1 MNTTTAFS
9 STLSNSG
16 SQLNGSNTE
25 KNRKCDMERNDDD
38 AAAAKS
44 LENLLA
50 YQY

>member
-25 KNRKCDMERNDDD
+25 RNRKCDMERNDD

>member
-9 STLSNSG
+9 LTLSNSG

-25 KNRKCDMERNDDD
+25 RNRKCDMERNDD
-38 AAAAKS
+38 AAAKS